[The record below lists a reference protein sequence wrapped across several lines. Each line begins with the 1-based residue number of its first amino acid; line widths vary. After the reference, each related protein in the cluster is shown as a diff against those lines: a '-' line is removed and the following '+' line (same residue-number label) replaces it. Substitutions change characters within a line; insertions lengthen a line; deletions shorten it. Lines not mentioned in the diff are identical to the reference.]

1 MRYGSGD
8 YQYELVD
15 NWGDLPDGFEWH
27 QVAGVAVDS
36 NDNVYAYN
44 RSAHQMMVFDRDGS
58 FLSTWDETFAG
69 PHGIH
74 IGPDDC
80 VYLADR
86 DAHVISKYS
95 LDGRLL
101 LRLGTGQP
109 SETGYTSNADPVPN
123 AAGPFNLPT
132 GIAVTDEGDIL
143 ISDGYGN
150 SRVHR
155 YDATGSLILSWGP
168 AAGQGQPR
176 RLSSAARHRTRPR
189 WKRAGLR
196 P

>member
-123 AAGPFNLPT
+123 AAGRSTCP
-132 GIAVTDEGDIL
+132 
-143 ISDGYGN
+143 
-150 SRVHR
+150 
-155 YDATGSLILSWGP
+155 P
-168 AAGQGQPR
+168 ASP
-176 RLSSAARHRTRPR
+176 
-189 WKRAGLR
+189 
-196 P
+196 

>member
-15 NWGDLPDGFEWH
+15 NWGDLPEGFEWH

-36 NDNVYAYN
+36 SDNVYAYN
-44 RSAHQMMVFDRDGS
+44 RSAHQMMVFDRDGG
-58 FLSTWDETFAG
+58 FLSAWDETFAG

-95 LDGRLL
+95 SDGLLL
-101 LRLGTGQP
+101 LRLGTRTALGDRIHQQRRASPKGGRTVQP
-109 SETGYTSNADPVPN
+109 A
-123 AAGPFNLPT
+123 
-132 GIAVTDEGDIL
+132 
-143 ISDGYGN
+143 
-150 SRVHR
+150 H
-155 YDATGSLILSWGP
+155 
-168 AAGQGQPR
+168 
-176 RLSSAARHRTRPR
+176 RHRRDR
-189 WKRAGLR
+189 RG
-196 P
+196 